1 MLTLLDAR
9 YNKKRYEF
17 LRKSIKPNCGLF
29 EPYMFMPTCLNCEYD
44 TVCQDLRHLIQ
55 HIEFKEITCGDK
67 NTRSY
72 HKKNKKE

>member
-9 YNKKRYEF
+9 YNKRRYTF
-17 LRKSIKPNCGLF
+17 LRNSIQPKCGFF
-29 EPYMFMPTCLNCEYD
+29 EPYLVMQTCLSCEYY

-55 HIEFKEITCGDK
+55 HIEYKQTVCGDK
-67 NTRSY
+67 NTRPY